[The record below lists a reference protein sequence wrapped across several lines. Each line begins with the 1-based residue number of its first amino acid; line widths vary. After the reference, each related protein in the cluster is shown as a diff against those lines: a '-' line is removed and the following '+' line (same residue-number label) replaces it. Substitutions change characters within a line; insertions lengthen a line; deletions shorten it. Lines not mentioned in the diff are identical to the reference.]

1 MTTINLFDTASE
13 QFKTFKFPGG
23 ECHIKFDA
31 AFVPENKVRINT
43 RLNTSDD
50 IMLLHLTVDALR
62 RMDVRYIE
70 LFIPYLPYARQ
81 DRVMVPGEPLS
92 VKVMTTLLNALKCD
106 KVILFDVHS
115 EVSTA
120 LLENVK
126 NISNTGMVQ
135 HFIGGLQLQD
145 FLLVS
150 PDLGAYKK
158 ITKLAQGIGYI
169 NDIVTGLKVRNLAT
183 GQIIKTDI
191 DKDNLEG
198 KPCLIVDDICD
209 GGRTFME
216 LAQVLK
222 ERNAGDLYLIVSHG
236 IFSHDALTKLKVA
249 GFLHVCSSNS
259 IADRAQDDFHKEYN
273 LFKI

>member
-13 QFKTFKFPGG
+13 QFKTFRFPGG

-31 AFVPENKVRINT
+31 AFAPESKVRINA

-62 RMDVRYIE
+62 RMEVSYIE

-92 VKVMTTLLNALKCD
+92 VKVMTGLLNALKCD

-135 HFIGGLQLQD
+135 HFITELKLQD

-158 ITKLAQGIGYI
+158 ITKLAQGIGYTS
-169 NDIVTGLKVRNLAT
+169 DIVTGLKVRNLAT

-236 IFSHDALTKLKVA
+236 IFSHDALSKLKA
-249 GFLHVCSSNS
+249 TGFLHVCSSNS
-259 IADRAQDDFHKEYN
+259 ITDRAQDDFHKEYN
-273 LFKI
+273 LFK